1 MAVTALAAGE
11 PAGAQTTTG
20 DSFQW
25 AGRIPAGA
33 TLRIYSVDGEIGVT
47 PATGDQ
53 AEVHGEQR
61 NRSGGRSLVFQ
72 MLKDGDNVTVCAYDP
87 DAGSCSSSGTSDGS
101 HHGHWEQTARG
112 FFTVKIP
119 AGVKLVT
126 RTGDG
131 RIDIRG
137 ASGGAEVIAS
147 SGDGDIR
154 ITDATGA
161 VTASSGNGR
170 IEIATSVGPVNA
182 RTGDGQVEVRV
193 GSMPHPEDMRI
204 HTGDGSITMYLPST
218 FSGELDAH
226 TGDGHIE
233 SDFPLNV
240 SGRLDSGHIRATLG
254 SGGTTRLELSTGNGD
269 VHLRQSR

>member
-1 MAVTALAAGE
+1 MTAFVAGE
-11 PAGAQTTTG
+11 PAAAQTTTG

-25 AGRIPAGA
+25 AGRMPAGA
-33 TLRIYSVDGEIGVT
+33 TLRIFTVDGEIGVT

-53 AEVHGEQR
+53 ADVHGEQR
-61 NRSGGRSLVFQ
+61 DRSGGRSLVFQ
-72 MLKDGDNVTVCAYDP
+72 MIKDGDNVTVCAFDP
-87 DAGSCSSSGTSDGS
+87 DEGSCSSSGASNGS
-101 HHGHWEQTARG
+101 HHGHWERTARG

-119 AGVKLVT
+119 PGVRLDT

-137 ASGGAEVIAS
+137 APGGAEVVAS

-154 ITDATGA
+154 IADATGP
-161 VTASSGNGR
+161 VDASSGDGR

-182 RTGDGQVEVRV
+182 KTGDGQVEVRV
-193 GSMPHPEDMRI
+193 GSLPHPQDMRI
-204 HTGDGSITMYLPST
+204 HTGDGSITLYLPSN
-218 FSGELDAH
+218 FAGELDAH
-226 TGDGHIE
+226 TGDGHID

-240 SGRLDSGHIRATLG
+240 SGRLDSGRIRATLG
-254 SGGTTRLELSTGNGD
+254 SGGTTRLELSTGDGD